1 MATVKNNTDGA
12 YKSHTHRK
20 PHNKTGT
27 YRRITT
33 YPKTAVCIRIMS
45 LLLAFITA
53 FLAAGI
59 MPGIVQDVYAWFDG
73 SGMEG
78 DYVFGSRPLTDYVD
92 LAHGT
97 PDDSSLPH
105 AGEAGYTKVTSAQE
119 IYRLTRTAKDV
130 TCSNCGADIK
140 AYTSYWGCISDD
152 GTIYVLG
159 TSECC
164 HCGACAFGHTDC
176 GWSGHDGENL
186 YEGKKITFTA
196 WVPNSYTLTFY
207 PGNGE
212 SSSAKTVTVNTG
224 DNNTAS
230 VPAKAGYSFGGWYT
244 QKDGRGTKAYDASGR
259 AAMGAYWS
267 ADDGTAVWRGTS
279 DTSLYAYWIQNS
291 FTVTLYFYKN
301 GTKDDT
307 KTKTYSVDKN
317 TTFNAYDHRAD
328 SSFGDQYEYSGI
340 SGTSW
345 IVTADSSADVYYTGK
360 KYTQTLYF
368 YKDGTKD
375 NSKTVTC
382 DAAYGTEFDAYSH
395 RGDSSFG
402 EGYEYSGI
410 SASTWTVSG
419 AGSANVYYTK
429 KKFTQTLNFYRNG
442 VFQKS
447 KTYAA
452 DYGSTFS
459 AASHADDVTFDH
471 CHYDHADKAS
481 WTVSKADSTNVYHVW
496 DTYTL
501 AYHGNKNTGGSTPSQ
516 TVNYNTKATVTE
528 NGFTRTGYSFAGW
541 NTRADGKGT
550 SHAVGST
557 PVMTADINLYAQWKI
572 NQYTLTLKKGTGISS
587 VSGAGAYDYGTNAT
601 IAAAEKTGYTWSGWT
616 GTFSES
622 AKQHKFSIPAQN
634 VTLTAN
640 ATPNKYTVAF
650 DGNGGTISSNA
661 KKGLTVTFDAAA
673 GNSIPDITAARPG
686 YEFTGWRS
694 GSPEGSGYIWDAS
707 GNAVKGSYWSA
718 GGSSAVWKHAGNI
731 TAYAG
736 WKDITPPTVA
746 VSPSATDSYAT
757 SLDITITA
765 SDNDE
770 LSQANSYRYCIT
782 MNDSEPDRNA
792 AASDGAWTDYASG
805 SAFTIGSGLTGTYY
819 LWVKRIED
827 KSGNKSQTSTDTS
840 QNTSENKART
850 IINNSN
856 HDTDMLTTDTCHRFG
871 PYYFDN
877 TAPDLSRVD
886 SSYGWFSEGTTVA
899 FDISDPHSG
908 IASAQLTN
916 FNGIAVDGGDI
927 TDSRQFYFGTESV
940 SLYCLT
946 VSDRLGNTSKKPFLV
961 KLDKNGDVI
970 PDNAVWKGLSD
981 VRLFAHW
988 IPNAY
993 TVHFEKNDNYSG
1005 STRASGEMQDVTMYY
1020 DVREKLPANNFVRE
1034 GYAFAGWNKSPDGT
1048 ADNGTC
1054 YEDEAR
1060 VVNLTLI
1067 PGGTATLYAQWK
1079 ASEYTLAFDYS
1090 KPENASHEIT
1100 GADEKSRTV
1109 SFDKSIGSLPQ
1120 PKLEGWIFEGW
1131 YIDDTPVRGS
1141 DIWHY
1146 TSDRTAIAKWTP
1158 VTYEVR
1164 LHSAVPEYALG
1175 QLNKKLSGSDATDW
1189 TYNENEYYSAMFTY
1203 DSESFIPAP
1212 EDTYSLDEYEIS
1224 GWYANELLT
1233 VYAGSG
1239 CNKKWNLTA
1248 VNGGIVHLYPSWK
1261 DTLEPEI
1268 NVTPTHTENPDADNN
1283 SVKSIDITITVTE
1296 HGSGLSADN
1305 IYEYGFSLSPDTLP
1319 SEWNSYCD
1327 APLPKGFTVTLPELG
1342 ASLDGYYYF
1351 FVRQIKDASGN
1362 SSVSPTAID
1371 TAKSC
1376 HIYGVYVFDNTAPA
1390 GTVKYVENNEML
1402 GLYNENITD
1411 APYAVMTIYD
1421 PYDEI
1426 SGVESFTLH
1435 ISDAADSSNSADFPF
1450 TPDGGTYTCRFT
1462 LYDCL
1467 DDSKNVE
1474 KVTMQVIAKDKLGNT
1489 ATLPVT
1495 QYDFGTKQT
1504 GAPVK
1509 AEDIGFQNA
1518 GKIPADSYESA
1529 TPYYAYIRDNFRVEA
1544 FIENTSYK
1552 AFGTSFTGGH
1562 EGRLRIYVFGY
1573 VDSVSAD
1580 FGSIKK
1586 FVNPIY
1592 DNDPDL
1598 KSTVI
1603 NPEKRE
1609 YIYLHSFFM
1618 PLYPV
1623 NSTYSDTIAFGYKGS
1638 SCQKR
1643 NVIYDVNNSLTNR
1656 IKTILKYNAR

>member
-12 YKSHTHRK
+12 YKSPAHYK
-20 PHNKTGT
+20 QHNKAGT

-78 DYVFGSRPLTDYVD
+78 DYVFGSQPLTDYVD

-244 QKDGRGTKAYDASGR
+244 QKDGRGTKAYDASGK

-279 DTSLYAYWIQNS
+279 DTSLYAYWIQDS

-375 NSKTVTC
+375 SSKTVTC

-459 AASHADDVTFDH
+459 AASYADDVTFDH

-481 WTVSKADSTNVYHVW
+481 WTVLKADFTNVYHVW

-516 TVNYNTKATVTE
+516 TVNYNTKATVAE

-550 SHAVGST
+550 SYAVGST

-572 NQYTLTLKKGTGISS
+572 NRYTLTLKKGTGISS

-601 IAAAEKTGYTWSGWT
+601 VDAVTKTGYTWSGWT
-616 GTFSES
+616 GTFAES
-622 AKQHKFSIPAQN
+622 AKQHKFSIPAQD

-673 GNSIPDITAARPG
+673 GNSIPNITAARPG
-686 YEFTGWRS
+686 YEFTGWKA
-694 GSPEGSGYIWDAS
+694 GSSDDSESIWDAS

-718 GGSSAVWKHAGNI
+718 GGSSAVWKHAGNV
-731 TAYAG
+731 TVYAG
-736 WKDITPPTVA
+736 WKDITPPTVT
-746 VSPSATDSYAT
+746 VSPSVTDSYTT
-757 SLDITITA
+757 SLDVTITV

-792 AASDGAWTDYASG
+792 VASDGAWTDYASG

-827 KSGNKSQTSTDTS
+827 KSGNRSETAADT
-840 QNTSENKART
+840 
-850 IINNSN
+850 
-856 HDTDMLTTDTCHRFG
+856 LTTDTYHRFG

-961 KLDKNGDVI
+961 KIDKNGDVI

-1005 STRASGEMQDVTMYY
+1005 STFASGEMQDVIMHY
-1020 DVREKLPANNFVRE
+1020 DVREKLPANKFVRE

-1048 ADNGTC
+1048 ADNGSC
-1054 YEDEAR
+1054 YEDEAW

-1100 GADEKSRTV
+1100 GDDEKSRTV

-1131 YIDDTPVRGS
+1131 YIDDMPVSGG

-1146 TSDRTAIAKWTP
+1146 TSDMTATAKWMP
-1158 VTYEVR
+1158 VAYEVR

-1175 QLNKKLSGSDATDW
+1175 TLVKTDPSGFAW
-1189 TYNENEYYSAMFTY
+1189 TEEEYYSAMFTY

-1212 EDTYSLDEYEIS
+1212 QDTYSLDEYEIS

-1239 CNKKWNLTA
+1239 GNKKWNLTA

-1261 DTLEPEI
+1261 DTSEPEI

-1327 APLPKGFTVTLPELG
+1327 APLPEGFTVTLPELG
-1342 ASLDGYYYF
+1342 ASLDGYYYL

-1371 TAKSC
+1371 TAKAC
-1376 HIYGVYVFDNTAPA
+1376 HIYGIYVFDNTAPA

-1402 GLYNENITD
+1402 GLYDENITD

-1435 ISDAADSSNSADFPF
+1435 ISDASDSSNSADFPF
-1450 TPDGGTYTCRFT
+1450 TPDGGTYTCRFS

-1467 DDSKNVE
+1467 DDSENVE

-1504 GAPVK
+1504 GAPVEAEEIDYRDIH
-1509 AEDIGFQNA
+1509 AEDEFI
-1518 GKIPADSYESA
+1518 YE
-1529 TPYYAYIRDNFRVEA
+1529 RDNFRVEA
-1544 FIENTSYK
+1544 YIQDV
-1552 AFGTSFTGGH
+1552 TGGTKFKA
-1562 EGRLRIYVFGY
+1562 GQWGTLRIYTFGY
-1573 VDSVSAD
+1573 VEAVEAD
-1580 FGSIKK
+1580 FGSLMNYFNEAYDK
-1586 FVNPIY
+1586 NPTLIRTDIDRKLSMMY
-1592 DNDPDL
+1592 EHEFA
-1598 KSTVI
+1598 I
-1603 NPEKRE
+1603 
-1609 YIYLHSFFM
+1609 
-1618 PLYPV
+1618 PLYCTDSSF
-1623 NSTYSDTIAFGYKGS
+1623 NDTKAIGHKKGS
-1638 SCQKR
+1638 SQYR
-1643 NVIYDVNNSLTNR
+1643 YVNYDVTGSILDDIR
-1656 IKTILKYNAR
+1656 TILKYKVY

>member
-12 YKSHTHRK
+12 YKSPTHYK
-20 PHNKTGT
+20 QNNKAGT

-105 AGEAGYTKVTSAQE
+105 ADEAGYTKVTSAQE

-140 AYTSYWGCISDD
+140 TYTSYWGCISDD

-164 HCGACAFGHTDC
+164 HCGACAFGHTNC

-207 PGNGE
+207 PENGE
-212 SSSAKTVTVNTG
+212 SSSAQTVTVNTG

-244 QKDGRGTKAYDASGR
+244 QKDGRGTKAYDASGK

-279 DTSLYAYWIQNS
+279 DTSLYAYWIQDS

-345 IVTADSSADVYYTGK
+345 IVTADGSANVYYTGK

-395 RGDSSFG
+395 RCDSSFG

-516 TVNYNTKATVTE
+516 TVNYNTKATVAK
-528 NGFTRTGYSFAGW
+528 NGFTRTGYSFTGW

-572 NQYTLTLKKGTGISS
+572 NRYTLTLKKGTGISS
-587 VSGAGAYDYGTNAT
+587 VSGAGAYDYGTNVT

-616 GTFSES
+616 GTFAES
-622 AKQHKFSIPAQN
+622 AKQHKFSIPAQD

-640 ATPNKYTVAF
+640 ATPNKYTVTF

-673 GNSIPDITAARPG
+673 GNSIPNITAARPG
-686 YEFTGWRS
+686 YEFTGWKA
-694 GSPEGSGYIWDAS
+694 GSSDDSESIWDAS

-718 GGSSAVWKHAGNI
+718 GGSNAVWKHAGNV

-736 WKDITPPTVA
+736 WKDITPPTVT
-746 VSPSATDSYAT
+746 VSPSATDSYTT
-757 SLDITITA
+757 SLDVTITV

-792 AASDGAWTDYASG
+792 ASSDGAWTDYASG

-827 KSGNKSQTSTDTS
+827 KSGNKSQPSTDTS

-850 IINNSN
+850 TINNSN

-886 SSYGWFSEGTTVA
+886 SSYGWFAEGTTVA
-899 FDISDPHSG
+899 FDISDSHSG

-961 KLDKNGDVI
+961 KIDKNGDVI

-993 TVHFEKNDNYSG
+993 TVHFEKNDDYCG

-1020 DVREKLPANNFVRE
+1020 DVKEKLPANKFVRE

-1048 ADNGTC
+1048 ADNGSC
-1054 YEDEAR
+1054 YEDEAW

-1079 ASEYTLAFDYS
+1079 ASEYTLAFDYN

-1100 GADEKSRTV
+1100 GADETSRTV
-1109 SFDKSIGSLPQ
+1109 SFDKSIGRLPQ

-1131 YIDDTPVRGS
+1131 YIDDMPVSGG

-1146 TSDRTAIAKWTP
+1146 TSDMTATAKWMP
-1158 VTYEVR
+1158 VAYEVR

-1175 QLNKKLSGSDATDW
+1175 TLVKTDPSGFAW
-1189 TYNENEYYSAMFTY
+1189 TEEEYYSAMFTY
-1203 DSESFIPAP
+1203 DSGSFIPAP
-1212 EDTYSLDEYEIS
+1212 QDTYSLDEYEIS

-1239 CNKKWNLTA
+1239 GNKKWNLTT

-1261 DTLEPEI
+1261 DTSEPEI

-1319 SEWNSYCD
+1319 SQWNSYCD
-1327 APLPKGFTVTLPELG
+1327 TPLPEGFTVTLPELG
-1342 ASLDGYYYF
+1342 ASLDGYYYL

-1371 TAKSC
+1371 TAKAC

-1402 GLYNENITD
+1402 GLYDENITD
-1411 APYAVMTIYD
+1411 TPYAVMTIYD

-1435 ISDAADSSNSADFPF
+1435 ISDASDSSNSADFPF

-1467 DDSKNVE
+1467 DDSENVE
-1474 KVTMQVIAKDKLGNT
+1474 KVTMQVIARDKLGNT

-1509 AEDIGFQNA
+1509 AEEIGFHDIDETIYDFNELS
-1518 GKIPADSYESA
+1518 P
-1529 TPYYAYIRDNFRVEA
+1529 PYYAYIRDNFRMEA

-1586 FVNPIY
+1586 FINPIY
-1592 DNDPDL
+1592 DDDPDL
-1598 KSTVI
+1598 KNTVI

-1618 PLYPV
+1618 PLYPA

-1643 NVIYDVNNSLTNR
+1643 NVIYDVNSSLTNK

>member
-12 YKSHTHRK
+12 YKSPTHYK
-20 PHNKTGT
+20 PHNKAGT

-105 AGEAGYTKVTSAQE
+105 ADEAGYTKVTSAQE

-140 AYTSYWGCISDD
+140 TYTSYWGCISDD

-164 HCGACAFGHTDC
+164 HCGACAFGHTNC

-207 PGNGE
+207 PENGE
-212 SSSAKTVTVNTG
+212 SSSAQTVTVNTG

-244 QKDGRGTKAYDASGR
+244 QKDGRGTKAYDASGK

-279 DTSLYAYWIQNS
+279 DTSLYAYWIQDS

-345 IVTADSSADVYYTGK
+345 IVTADGSANVYYTGK

-395 RGDSSFG
+395 RCDSSFG

-516 TVNYNTKATVTE
+516 TVNYNTKATVAK
-528 NGFTRTGYSFAGW
+528 NGFTRTGYSFTGW

-572 NQYTLTLKKGTGISS
+572 NRYTLTLKKGTGISS
-587 VSGAGAYDYGTNAT
+587 VSGAGAYDYGTNVT

-616 GTFSES
+616 GTFAES
-622 AKQHKFSIPAQN
+622 AKQHKFSIPAQD

-640 ATPNKYTVAF
+640 ATPNKYTVTF

-673 GNSIPDITAARPG
+673 GNSIPNITAARPG
-686 YEFTGWRS
+686 YEFTGWKA
-694 GSPEGSGYIWDAS
+694 GSSDDSESIWDAS

-718 GGSSAVWKHAGNI
+718 GGSNAVWKHAGNV

-736 WKDITPPTVA
+736 WKDITPPTVT
-746 VSPSATDSYAT
+746 VSPSATDSYTT
-757 SLDITITA
+757 SLDVTITV

-792 AASDGAWTDYASG
+792 ASSDGAWTDYASG

-827 KSGNKSQTSTDTS
+827 KSGNKSQPSTDTS

-850 IINNSN
+850 TINNSN

-886 SSYGWFSEGTTVA
+886 SSYGWFAEGTTVA
-899 FDISDPHSG
+899 FDISDSHSG

-961 KLDKNGDVI
+961 KIDKNGDVI

-993 TVHFEKNDNYSG
+993 TVHFEKNDDYCG

-1020 DVREKLPANNFVRE
+1020 DVKEKLPANKFVRE

-1048 ADNGTC
+1048 ADNGSC
-1054 YEDEAR
+1054 YEDEAW

-1079 ASEYTLAFDYS
+1079 ASEYTLAFDYN

-1100 GADEKSRTV
+1100 GADETSRTV
-1109 SFDKSIGSLPQ
+1109 SFDKSIGRLPQ

-1131 YIDDTPVRGS
+1131 YIDDMPVSGG

-1146 TSDRTAIAKWTP
+1146 TSDMTATAKWMP
-1158 VTYEVR
+1158 VAYEVR
-1164 LHSAVPEYALG
+1164 LHSAVPEHALG
-1175 QLNKKLSGSDATDW
+1175 QLNKKLSGGNAADW
-1189 TYNENEYYSAMFTY
+1189 TWNENEYYSAMFTY

-1212 EDTYSLDEYEIS
+1212 QDTYSLDEYEIS

-1239 CNKKWNLTA
+1239 GNKKWNLTT

-1261 DTLEPEI
+1261 DTSEPEI

-1319 SEWNSYCD
+1319 SQWNSYCD
-1327 APLPKGFTVTLPELG
+1327 TPLPEGFTVTLPELG
-1342 ASLDGYYYF
+1342 ASLDGYYYL

-1371 TAKSC
+1371 TAKAC

-1402 GLYNENITD
+1402 GLYDENITD
-1411 APYAVMTIYD
+1411 TPYAVMTIYD

-1435 ISDAADSSNSADFPF
+1435 ISDASDSSNSADFPF

-1467 DDSKNVE
+1467 DDSENVE
-1474 KVTMQVIAKDKLGNT
+1474 KVTMQVIARDKLGNT

-1509 AEDIGFQNA
+1509 AEEIGFHDIDETIYDFNELS
-1518 GKIPADSYESA
+1518 P
-1529 TPYYAYIRDNFRVEA
+1529 PYYAYIRDNFRMEA

-1586 FVNPIY
+1586 FINPIY
-1592 DNDPDL
+1592 DDDPDL
-1598 KSTVI
+1598 KNTVI

-1618 PLYPV
+1618 PLYPA

-1643 NVIYDVNNSLTNR
+1643 NVIYDVNSSLTNK

>member
-12 YKSHTHRK
+12 YKSPTHYK
-20 PHNKTGT
+20 QNNKAGT

-105 AGEAGYTKVTSAQE
+105 ADEAGYTKVTSAQE

-140 AYTSYWGCISDD
+140 TYTSYWGCISDD

-164 HCGACAFGHTDC
+164 HCGACAFGHTNC

-207 PGNGE
+207 PENGE
-212 SSSAKTVTVNTG
+212 SSSAQTVTVNTG

-244 QKDGRGTKAYDASGR
+244 QKDGRGTKAYDASGK

-279 DTSLYAYWIQNS
+279 DTSLYAYWIQDS

-345 IVTADSSADVYYTGK
+345 IVTADGSANVYYTGK

-395 RGDSSFG
+395 RCDSSFG

-516 TVNYNTKATVTE
+516 TVNYNTKATVAK
-528 NGFTRTGYSFAGW
+528 NGFTRTGYSFTGW

-572 NQYTLTLKKGTGISS
+572 NRYTLTLKKGTGISS
-587 VSGAGAYDYGTNAT
+587 VSGAGAYDYGTNVT

-616 GTFSES
+616 GTFAES
-622 AKQHKFSIPAQN
+622 AKQHKFSIPAQD

-640 ATPNKYTVAF
+640 ATPNKYTVTF

-673 GNSIPDITAARPG
+673 GNSIPNITAARPG
-686 YEFTGWRS
+686 YEFTGWKA
-694 GSPEGSGYIWDAS
+694 GSSDDSESIWDAS

-718 GGSSAVWKHAGNI
+718 GGSNAVWKHARNV

-736 WKDITPPTVA
+736 WKDITPPTVT
-746 VSPSATDSYAT
+746 VSPSATDSYTT
-757 SLDITITA
+757 SLDVTITV

-792 AASDGAWTDYASG
+792 ASSDGAWTDYASG

-827 KSGNKSQTSTDTS
+827 KSGNKSQPSTDTS

-850 IINNSN
+850 TINNSN

-886 SSYGWFSEGTTVA
+886 SSYGWFAEGTTVA
-899 FDISDPHSG
+899 FDISDSHSG

-961 KLDKNGDVI
+961 KIDKNGDVI

-993 TVHFEKNDNYSG
+993 TVHFEKNDDYCG
-1005 STRASGEMQDVTMYY
+1005 STRASGEMQDVTMYC
-1020 DVREKLPANNFVRE
+1020 DVKEKLPANKFVRE

-1048 ADNGTC
+1048 ADNGSC
-1054 YEDEAR
+1054 YEDEAW

-1079 ASEYTLAFDYS
+1079 ASEYTLAFDYN

-1100 GADEKSRTV
+1100 GADETSRTV
-1109 SFDKSIGSLPQ
+1109 SFDKSIGRLPQ

-1131 YIDDTPVRGS
+1131 YIDDMPVSGG

-1146 TSDRTAIAKWTP
+1146 TSDMTATAKWMP
-1158 VTYEVR
+1158 VAYEVR
-1164 LHSAVPEYALG
+1164 LHSAVPEHALG
-1175 QLNKKLSGSDATDW
+1175 QLNKKLSGGNAADW
-1189 TYNENEYYSAMFTY
+1189 TWNENEYYSAMFTY

-1212 EDTYSLDEYEIS
+1212 QDTYSLDEYEIS

-1239 CNKKWNLTA
+1239 GNKKWNLTT

-1261 DTLEPEI
+1261 DTSEPEI

-1319 SEWNSYCD
+1319 SQWNSYCD
-1327 APLPKGFTVTLPELG
+1327 TPLPEGFTVTLPELG
-1342 ASLDGYYYF
+1342 ASLDGYYYL

-1371 TAKSC
+1371 TAKAC

-1402 GLYNENITD
+1402 GLYDENITD
-1411 APYAVMTIYD
+1411 TPYAVMTIYD

-1435 ISDAADSSNSADFPF
+1435 ISDASDSSNSADFPF

-1467 DDSKNVE
+1467 DDSENVE
-1474 KVTMQVIAKDKLGNT
+1474 KVTMQVIARDKLGNT

-1509 AEDIGFQNA
+1509 AEEIGFHDIDETIYDFNELS
-1518 GKIPADSYESA
+1518 P
-1529 TPYYAYIRDNFRVEA
+1529 PYYAYIRDNFRMEA

-1586 FVNPIY
+1586 FINPIY
-1592 DNDPDL
+1592 DDDPDL
-1598 KSTVI
+1598 KNTVI

-1618 PLYPV
+1618 PLYPA

-1643 NVIYDVNNSLTNR
+1643 NVIYDVNSSLTNK

>member
-12 YKSHTHRK
+12 YKSPTHYK
-20 PHNKTGT
+20 QNNKAGT

-105 AGEAGYTKVTSAQE
+105 ADEAGYTKVTSAQE

-140 AYTSYWGCISDD
+140 TYTSYWGCISDD

-164 HCGACAFGHTDC
+164 HCGACAFGHTNC

-207 PGNGE
+207 PENGE
-212 SSSAKTVTVNTG
+212 SSSAQTVTVNTG

-244 QKDGRGTKAYDASGR
+244 QKDGRGTKAYDASGK

-279 DTSLYAYWIQNS
+279 DTSLYAYWIQDS

-345 IVTADSSADVYYTGK
+345 IVTADGSANVYYTGK

-395 RGDSSFG
+395 RCDSSFG

-516 TVNYNTKATVTE
+516 TVNYNTKATVAK
-528 NGFTRTGYSFAGW
+528 NGFTRTGYSFTGW

-572 NQYTLTLKKGTGISS
+572 NRYTLTLKKGTGISS
-587 VSGAGAYDYGTNAT
+587 VSGAGAYDYGTNVT

-616 GTFSES
+616 GTFAES
-622 AKQHKFSIPAQN
+622 AKQHKFSIPAQD

-640 ATPNKYTVAF
+640 ATPNKYTVTF

-673 GNSIPDITAARPG
+673 GNSIPNITAARPG
-686 YEFTGWRS
+686 YEFTGWKA
-694 GSPEGSGYIWDAS
+694 GSSDDSESIWDAS

-718 GGSSAVWKHAGNI
+718 GGSNAVWKHAGNV

-736 WKDITPPTVA
+736 WKDITPPTVT
-746 VSPSATDSYAT
+746 VSPSATDSYTT
-757 SLDITITA
+757 SLDVTITV

-792 AASDGAWTDYASG
+792 ASSDGAWTDYASG

-827 KSGNKSQTSTDTS
+827 KSGNKSQPSTDTS

-850 IINNSN
+850 TINNSN

-886 SSYGWFSEGTTVA
+886 SSYGWFAEGTTVA
-899 FDISDPHSG
+899 FDISDSHSG

-961 KLDKNGDVI
+961 KIDKNGDVI

-993 TVHFEKNDNYSG
+993 TVHFEKNDDYCG

-1020 DVREKLPANNFVRE
+1020 DVKEKLPANKFVRE

-1048 ADNGTC
+1048 ADNGSC
-1054 YEDEAR
+1054 YEDEAW

-1079 ASEYTLAFDYS
+1079 ASEYTLAFDYN

-1100 GADEKSRTV
+1100 GADETSRTV
-1109 SFDKSIGSLPQ
+1109 SFDKSIGRLPQ

-1131 YIDDTPVRGS
+1131 YIDDMPVSGG

-1146 TSDRTAIAKWTP
+1146 TSDMTATAKWMP
-1158 VTYEVR
+1158 VAYEVR
-1164 LHSAVPEYALG
+1164 LHSAVPEHALG
-1175 QLNKKLSGSDATDW
+1175 QLNKKLSGGNAADW
-1189 TYNENEYYSAMFTY
+1189 TWNENEYYSAMFTY

-1212 EDTYSLDEYEIS
+1212 QDTYSLDEYEIS

-1239 CNKKWNLTA
+1239 GNKKWNLTT

-1261 DTLEPEI
+1261 DTSEPEI

-1319 SEWNSYCD
+1319 SQWNSYCD
-1327 APLPKGFTVTLPELG
+1327 TPLPEGFTVTLPELG
-1342 ASLDGYYYF
+1342 ASLDGYYYL

-1371 TAKSC
+1371 TAKAC

-1402 GLYNENITD
+1402 GLYDENITD
-1411 APYAVMTIYD
+1411 TPYAVMTIYD

-1435 ISDAADSSNSADFPF
+1435 ISDASDSSNSADFPF

-1467 DDSKNVE
+1467 DDSENVE
-1474 KVTMQVIAKDKLGNT
+1474 KVTMQVIARDKLGNT

-1509 AEDIGFQNA
+1509 AEEIGFHDIDETIYDFNELS
-1518 GKIPADSYESA
+1518 P
-1529 TPYYAYIRDNFRVEA
+1529 PYYAYIRDNFRMEA

-1586 FVNPIY
+1586 FINPIY
-1592 DNDPDL
+1592 DDDPDL
-1598 KSTVI
+1598 KNTVI

-1618 PLYPV
+1618 PLYPA

-1643 NVIYDVNNSLTNR
+1643 NVIYDVNSSLTNK

>member
-12 YKSHTHRK
+12 YKSPTHYK
-20 PHNKTGT
+20 QNNKAGT

-105 AGEAGYTKVTSAQE
+105 ADEAGYTKVTSAQE

-140 AYTSYWGCISDD
+140 TYTSYWGCISDD

-164 HCGACAFGHTDC
+164 HCGACAFGHTNC

-207 PGNGE
+207 PENGE
-212 SSSAKTVTVNTG
+212 SSSAQTVTVNTG

-244 QKDGRGTKAYDASGR
+244 QKDGRGTKAYDASGK

-279 DTSLYAYWIQNS
+279 DTSLYAYWIQDS

-345 IVTADSSADVYYTGK
+345 IVTADGSANVYYTGK

-395 RGDSSFG
+395 RCDSSFG

-516 TVNYNTKATVTE
+516 TVNYNTKATVAK
-528 NGFTRTGYSFAGW
+528 NGFTRTGYSFTGW

-572 NQYTLTLKKGTGISS
+572 NRYTLTLKKGTGISS
-587 VSGAGAYDYGTNAT
+587 VSGAGAYDYGTNVT

-616 GTFSES
+616 GTFAES
-622 AKQHKFSIPAQN
+622 AKQHKFSIPAQD

-640 ATPNKYTVAF
+640 ATPNKYTVTF

-673 GNSIPDITAARPG
+673 GNSIPNITAARPG
-686 YEFTGWRS
+686 YEFTGWKA
-694 GSPEGSGYIWDAS
+694 GSSDDSESIWDAS

-718 GGSSAVWKHAGNI
+718 GGSNAVWKHARNV

-736 WKDITPPTVA
+736 WKDITPPTVT
-746 VSPSATDSYAT
+746 VSPSATDSYTT
-757 SLDITITA
+757 SLDVTITV

-792 AASDGAWTDYASG
+792 ASSDGAWTDYASG

-827 KSGNKSQTSTDTS
+827 KSGNKSQPSTDTS

-850 IINNSN
+850 TINNSN

-886 SSYGWFSEGTTVA
+886 SSYGWFAEGTTVA
-899 FDISDPHSG
+899 FDISDSHSG

-961 KLDKNGDVI
+961 KIDKNGDVI

-993 TVHFEKNDNYSG
+993 TVHFEKNDDYCG

-1020 DVREKLPANNFVRE
+1020 DVKEKLPANKFVRE

-1048 ADNGTC
+1048 ADNGSC
-1054 YEDEAR
+1054 YEDEAW

-1079 ASEYTLAFDYS
+1079 ASEYTLAFDYN

-1100 GADEKSRTV
+1100 GADETSRTV
-1109 SFDKSIGSLPQ
+1109 SFDKSIGRLPQ

-1131 YIDDTPVRGS
+1131 YIDDMPVSGG

-1146 TSDRTAIAKWTP
+1146 TSDMTATAKWMP
-1158 VTYEVR
+1158 VAYEVR
-1164 LHSAVPEYALG
+1164 LHSAVPEHALG
-1175 QLNKKLSGSDATDW
+1175 QLNKKLSGGNAADW
-1189 TYNENEYYSAMFTY
+1189 TWNENEYYSAMFTY

-1212 EDTYSLDEYEIS
+1212 QDTYSLDEYEIS

-1239 CNKKWNLTA
+1239 GNKKWNLTT

-1261 DTLEPEI
+1261 DTSEPEI

-1319 SEWNSYCD
+1319 SQWNSYCD
-1327 APLPKGFTVTLPELG
+1327 TPLPEGFTVTLPELG
-1342 ASLDGYYYF
+1342 ASLDGYYYL

-1371 TAKSC
+1371 TAKAC

-1402 GLYNENITD
+1402 GLYDENITD
-1411 APYAVMTIYD
+1411 TPYAVMTIYD

-1435 ISDAADSSNSADFPF
+1435 ISDASDSSNSADFPF

-1467 DDSKNVE
+1467 DDSENVE
-1474 KVTMQVIAKDKLGNT
+1474 KVTMQVIARDKLGNT

-1509 AEDIGFQNA
+1509 AEEIGFHDIDETIYDFNELS
-1518 GKIPADSYESA
+1518 P
-1529 TPYYAYIRDNFRVEA
+1529 PYYAYIRDNFRMEA

-1586 FVNPIY
+1586 FINPIY
-1592 DNDPDL
+1592 DDDPDL
-1598 KSTVI
+1598 KNTVI

-1618 PLYPV
+1618 PLYPA

-1643 NVIYDVNNSLTNR
+1643 NVIYDVNSSLTNK

>member
-1 MATVKNNTDGA
+1 MATVKNNTDEA
-12 YKSHTHRK
+12 YKSPAHYK
-20 PHNKTGT
+20 QHNKTGT

-97 PDDSSLPH
+97 PDESSLPH

-244 QKDGRGTKAYDASGR
+244 QKDGRGTKAYDASGK

-279 DTSLYAYWIQNS
+279 DTSLYAYWIQDS

-345 IVTADSSADVYYTGK
+345 IVTADGSADVYYTGK

-375 NSKTVTC
+375 SSKTVTC

-410 SASTWTVSG
+410 SKSKWTVSG

-471 CHYDHADKAS
+471 CHYDHADKTS
-481 WTVSKADSTNVYHVW
+481 WTVSKADSTNMYHVW

-516 TVNYNTKATVTE
+516 TVNYNTKATVAE

-550 SHAVGST
+550 SYAVGST

-572 NQYTLTLKKGTGISS
+572 NRYTLTLKKGTGISS
-587 VSGAGAYDYGTNAT
+587 VSGAGAYDYGTNVT

-616 GTFSES
+616 GTFAES

-661 KKGLTVTFDAAA
+661 KKGLTVTFDSADR
-673 GNSIPDITAARPG
+673 NSIPDITAVRPG

-718 GGSSAVWKHAGNI
+718 GGSSAVWKHAGNV

-736 WKDITPPTVA
+736 WKDITPPTVT

-757 SLDITITA
+757 SLDITITV

-1034 GYAFAGWNKSPDGT
+1034 GYTFAGWNKSPDGT

-1090 KPENASHEIT
+1090 KPENASREIT

-1131 YIDDTPVRGS
+1131 YIDDMPVSGS

-1146 TSDRTAIAKWTP
+1146 TSDMTATAKWTP

-1175 QLNKKLSGSDATDW
+1175 QLNKKLSESDAAYW

-1212 EDTYSLDEYEIS
+1212 QDTYSLDEYEIS

-1239 CNKKWNLTA
+1239 GNRKWNLTA

-1261 DTLEPEI
+1261 DTSEPEI

-1319 SEWNSYCD
+1319 SKWNSYCD
-1327 APLPKGFTVTLPELG
+1327 APLPEGFTVTLPKLG
-1342 ASLDGYYYF
+1342 ASLDGYYYL

-1371 TAKSC
+1371 TAKAC
-1376 HIYGVYVFDNTAPA
+1376 HIYGIYVFDNTAPA

-1402 GLYNENITD
+1402 GLYDENITD

-1435 ISDAADSSNSADFPF
+1435 ISDASDSSNSADFPF

-1467 DDSKNVE
+1467 DDSENVE
-1474 KVTMQVIAKDKLGNT
+1474 KVTMQVIARDKLGNT
-1489 ATLPVT
+1489 ASLPIT

-1509 AEDIGFQNA
+1509 AEEIGYRDIDETIYDFNELS
-1518 GKIPADSYESA
+1518 P
-1529 TPYYAYIRDNFRVEA
+1529 PYYAYIRDNFRMEA

-1586 FVNPIY
+1586 FINSIY
-1592 DNDPDL
+1592 DGDPDL
-1598 KSTVI
+1598 KNTVI

-1618 PLYPV
+1618 PLYPA

-1643 NVIYDVNNSLTNR
+1643 NVIYDVNSSLTNK